1 MSNFCCQHCFTEKN
15 IAQFISA
22 TGMSNGT
29 CSYCEMEN
37 VKLIE
42 PSKIF
47 QFIEKIDFGLE
58 VNEDGSNLFDILNL
72 GFRFFENRVLSKE
85 SLFQDIL
92 VGSETLLEKKY
103 QIPDSID
110 IKRGWNEFSK
120 EIKEQNRFFP
130 QTSLYKKLFNNS
142 KDGND
147 TQAETFSLLLDS
159 LAKNYSTGRLFYR
172 ARVHDERLE
181 ISNMRAPPAK
191 IVTAGRANP
200 IGISYLY
207 LAENE
212 ETCIAEVRPSNG
224 CMVSVATFKLIENLR
239 FLDLTEPRKRASFLT
254 QESENLIDSLI
265 HIDLLEIFAAELSKP
280 VLPNRSHLD
289 YIPTQF
295 LCEYFKAVCNFNGL
309 IFNSS
314 FGRGKNI
321 VLFDQ
326 NLVEDVS
333 MTYYNIS
340 KIDHSYN
347 IAS

>member
-15 IAQFISA
+15 IAQFIST
-22 TGMSNGT
+22 TGESNGS

-47 QFIEKIDFGLE
+47 QFIEKIDFGL
-58 VNEDGSNLFDILNL
+58 VQNEEGSNLFDILNS
-72 GFRFFENRVLSKE
+72 GFHFFENRVLNKE

-92 VGSETLLEKKY
+92 VGSEALLAKKY
-103 QIPDSID
+103 QIPDSLD
-110 IKRGWNEFSK
+110 IQRGWREFSK

-130 QTSLYKKLFNNS
+130 QTSLYKKLFTNA
-142 KDGND
+142 KEGND
-147 TQAETFSLLLDS
+147 AQAETFNLLLDS

-172 ARVHDERLE
+172 ARVHEDRLS
-181 ISNMRAPPAK
+181 ISDMRAPPAK

-212 ETCIAEVRPSNG
+212 PTCIAEVRPSNG
-224 CMVSVATFKLIENLR
+224 CMVSVATFKLKENLR

-326 NLVEDVS
+326 NLVDDVS
-333 MTYYNIS
+333 MNYYNIS
-340 KIDHSYN
+340 SIDHSYN